1 MKPVYTRRI
10 LIPLCLAALLGPR
23 SLSAEGT
30 RQIMPNAVNG
40 TGLIVS
46 TTTTF
51 PLGDVG
57 AYLNCPVDDHIYFHI
72 ANFATETLYYGFSWE
87 TLSPAT
93 PITTYSDVYIN
104 LYDPTGALVPGY
116 PVNLAST
123 AGSAGFI
130 STYAQAMA
138 GPQIGGSPAGGYLP
152 VIYTPTMNGDYY
164 VTFYRSDDGGK
175 THLAGGESMLSK
187 YFDLTVAQGG
197 NRLTGRVHCNEW
209 AFSVYNPAK
218 GDIQDPLSPTNAE
231 FFGYTPD
238 SVTLKVSFPAT
249 GFEPLSYIVA
259 FNSFGCQNTGNW
271 PNDRRSINLPNL
283 VAPYL
288 TGGYLVFLN
297 PPDPAIYPI
306 SSIPTAPQL
315 LDPVISGC
323 PPGPFNIRFRAPQA
337 GDYWLLFD
345 LNGDSGYQANSSDF
359 WVELD
364 NQQPGVITYSW
375 NGKDGLG
382 NQVPANTTFPIT
394 FSFRKGRINIPIYD
408 DELNIYGFNVAGVS
422 PAGAIS
428 ANPTLYWNDTL
439 IANMGTTC
447 TNTQYD
453 NNIAGTGYD
462 NSIVG
467 VTPTAILGRAWN
479 GNGNPTNVIPAPA
492 VYYGGLA
499 NDSDQVQ
506 CNDWGNARLINTW
519 AWGVV
524 LNSIQYLTLTCVSV
538 SGTVWDDADG
548 SAGGT
553 FSNIRTNNETGTNAG
568 GTIYASLVDPITGD
582 VTATTAVAANGTY
595 SFSNVPVGSQGMEV
609 YLSTLQGVVGS
620 PAPATNLPG
629 NWINT
634 SPLIHTFNA
643 GNSNVTGIDFGIEQ
657 LPVSNNQNYTIGEP
671 ALNSFETLN
680 GSGNISSPGPLTGTD
695 AEDGVL
701 GINYTVV
708 ITSVPS
714 NEQLYYAGNLLTTG
728 ESILNYNPALLQVK
742 WTNPGVISTSF
753 TYAFKDSAG
762 EVSPTPATYTI
773 NVSVVLA
780 NTMSSFSGRS
790 TDQGNV
796 LSWTS
801 YNETTATNFT
811 IQRSVDGVNF
821 ATIGMVAGTGMNSTV
836 NHSFTDIDP
845 IPDVSNS
852 YRLLWADGT
861 GNVAYSDIVTL
872 APTTNSSVVAITPNP
887 FRDQFTVRMNL
898 SQTEPVTVRV
908 LDSKGAALRAV
919 QFQGVRGTN
928 TFDVNDL
935 SGLPLGIYF
944 IQVILPDRVFVK
956 KAFNNR

>member
-57 AYLNCPVDDHIYFHI
+57 AYLNCPVDDRIYFHI
-72 ANFATETLYYGFSWE
+72 SNFATETLYYGFNWE

-93 PITTYSDVYIN
+93 PINTYSDVYIN

-123 AGSAGFI
+123 AGLAGFI

-175 THLAGGESMLSK
+175 THIAGGESMLSK

-439 IANMGTTC
+439 ITNMGTTC

-595 SFSNVPVGSQGMEV
+595 SFNNVPVGSQGMEV

-753 TYAFKDSAG
+753 TYAFVDSAG
-762 EVSPTPATYTI
+762 EKSPTPATYTI

-780 NTMSSFSGRS
+780 STLSSFSGRS

-801 YNETTATNFT
+801 YNETTAANFT

-852 YRLLWADGT
+852 YRLLWADGA

-928 TFDVNDL
+928 AFDVNDL
-935 SGLPLGIYF
+935 SGLPVGIYF